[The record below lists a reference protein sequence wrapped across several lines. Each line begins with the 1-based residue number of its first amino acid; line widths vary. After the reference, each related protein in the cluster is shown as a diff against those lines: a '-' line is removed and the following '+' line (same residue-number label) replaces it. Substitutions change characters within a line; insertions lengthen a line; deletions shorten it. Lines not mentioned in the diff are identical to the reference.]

1 LQIDRADFWAQ
12 TVHLYLLH
20 QVIPAIELN
29 GIKKI
34 EAAQELG
41 IRRNTIDTTSRWY
54 CNTRD
59 FQAEDIVETA
69 W

>member
-1 LQIDRADFWAQ
+1 LFIDAYKLNEVSQ
-12 TVHLYLLH
+12 YLLH

-29 GIKKI
+29 GMKKI

-41 IRRNTIDTTSRWY
+41 IRRNTIDATSRWY
-54 CNTRD
+54 CNRGD
-59 FQAEDIVETA
+59 FPAEGLVETA

>member
-1 LQIDRADFWAQ
+1 M
-12 TVHLYLLH
+12 
-20 QVIPAIELN
+20 
-29 GIKKI
+29 KKI

-41 IRRNTIDTTSRWY
+41 IRRNTIDATSRWY

-59 FQAEDIVETA
+59 FQAEGLVETA

>member
-1 LQIDRADFWAQ
+1 LPIDRADFWAQ

-29 GIKKI
+29 GMKKI

-41 IRRNTIDTTSRWY
+41 IRRNTIDATSRWY
-54 CNTRD
+54 CNTGD
-59 FQAEDIVETA
+59 IQAEGLGETA